1 MNGKIPSAIT
11 GIKLNRATFSDAQ
24 IPELTFIN
32 FFYGNNGAGKSS
44 IAHAIEEGDGI
55 TWADGKS
62 AADYDVLV
70 YNQDYINRNFLTYG
84 DLKGV
89 FIFGEEDIEAKKR
102 ISELTEEKKRKSD
115 ERSAALDEHRKKTT
129 GLETGG
135 QGGHGG
141 CHRQKRNGNTWN
153 QVYLHQRDAVHYVA
167 IWAKAQL
174 RQATD
179 RHQPVRRRC
188 YHLHG
193 HRQHKKMGAVG
204 ILRAKILRKHCA
216 GNQPGYPLLRHADA
230 PYQPN
235 CGACT

>member
-62 AADYDVLV
+62 ASDYDVLV

-129 GLETGG
+129 GLETALTEF
-135 QGGHGG
+135 QDA
-141 CHRQKRNGNTWN
+141 CFSKTADIRKRF
-153 QVYLHQRDAVHYVA
+153 D
-167 IWAKAQL
+167 I
-174 RQATD
+174 
-179 RHQPVRRRC
+179 
-188 YHLHG
+188 
-193 HRQHKKMGAVG
+193 
-204 ILRAKILRKHCA
+204 
-216 GNQPGYPLLRHADA
+216 
-230 PYQPN
+230 
-235 CGACT
+235 